1 MVVVA
6 RPPDDQARRARG
18 RKLLLW
24 EQIKVQNVARSLW
37 LLVVIVDTLIPLIRS
52 KFKEHVSFSKTI
64 NSQYQLSNYTTNN
77 GLQTLTPIQTDESST
92 SLLLIEN

>member
-37 LLVVIVDTLIPLIRS
+37 LSVVIVKTLVRS
-52 KFKEHVSFSKTI
+52 QFKEHVSFSKTI